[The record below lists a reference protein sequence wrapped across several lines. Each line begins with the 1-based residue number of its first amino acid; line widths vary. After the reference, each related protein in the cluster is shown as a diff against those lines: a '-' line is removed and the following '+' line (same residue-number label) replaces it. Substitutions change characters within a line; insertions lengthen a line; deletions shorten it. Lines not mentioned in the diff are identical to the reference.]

1 MEKERDS
8 YHQRATSFVA
18 NATISET
25 ARRCGEAMERTEAE
39 RIVLKAG
46 WLSRQ
51 PGPFQ
56 IALLRRARLVTF
68 AKGEHAYAAGDT
80 TGSIYG
86 VAQGGFGCEVVT
98 RYSDSRLAH
107 IMRDG
112 TWFGTGPVHTDTPRL
127 FTFRAVER
135 SIAFSVPMAA
145 LHEIA
150 AVDTSAFRRLAALSE
165 ENMRLSGQVVS
176 DLLLPSSEQRIVAVL
191 LRAAGVTVGDPLPP
205 PHSILVTQSELGE
218 MANASRDVVNRVL
231 GRLESKGLIGVGH
244 GRIEIADA
252 GALLALMRT
261 G

>member
-1 MEKERDS
+1 
-8 YHQRATSFVA
+8 
-18 NATISET
+18 
-25 ARRCGEAMERTEAE
+25 MERAEAE
-39 RIVLKAG
+39 QIVTQTG

-51 PGPFQ
+51 PESFQ
-56 IALLRRARLVTF
+56 AALLRRARLVTF
-68 AKGEHAYAAGDT
+68 AKGEHAYTVGDT

-86 VAQGGFGCEVVT
+86 VTQGGFGAEVVT
-98 RYSDSRLAH
+98 PYSDSRLAH

-112 TWFGTGPVHTDTPRL
+112 TWFGTGPVHTGTPRV
-127 FTFRAVER
+127 FTFRAVEP

-150 AVDTSAFRRLAALSE
+150 AVDAATFRRLAALSE
-165 ENMRLSGQVVS
+165 ENMWLASHVVS

-205 PHSILVTQSELGE
+205 PHVVLITQSELGE

-231 GRLESKGLIGVGH
+231 GRLESRGMIVVGH
-244 GRIEIADA
+244 GRIQVVETD
-252 GALLALMRT
+252 LLVAAVRKS

>member
-1 MEKERDS
+1 
-8 YHQRATSFVA
+8 
-18 NATISET
+18 
-25 ARRCGEAMERTEAE
+25 MERAEAE
-39 RIVLKAG
+39 QIVTQTG

-51 PGPFQ
+51 PESFQ
-56 IALLRRARLVTF
+56 AALLRRARLVTF
-68 AKGEHAYAAGDT
+68 AKGEHAYAASDT

-86 VAQGGFGCEVVT
+86 VTQGGFGAEVVT
-98 RYSDSRLAH
+98 PYSDSRLAH

-112 TWFGTGPVHTDTPRL
+112 TWFGTGPVHTGTPRV
-127 FTFRAVER
+127 FTFRAVEP

-150 AVDTSAFRRLAALSE
+150 AVDATAFRRLAALSE
-165 ENMRLSGQVVS
+165 ENMWLASHVVS

-205 PHSILVTQSELGE
+205 PHVVLITQSELGE

-231 GRLESKGLIGVGH
+231 GRLESRGMIVVGH
-244 GRIEIADA
+244 GRIQVADA
-252 GALLALMRT
+252 EQLLALLRT